1 MEDVCDIQ
9 KMTSRV
15 QGNRQIGTTTEK
27 NVQQEKM
34 MKPDF
39 TRFAK
44 IKLGETVELLFE
56 NIVRTARL
64 FEE

>member
-1 MEDVCDIQ
+1 
-9 KMTSRV
+9 
-15 QGNRQIGTTTEK
+15 
-27 NVQQEKM
+27 M

-44 IKLGETVELLFE
+44 IKLGETVELRFE
-56 NIVRTARL
+56 NIARTARL